1 MEKLILMVDETGAI
15 SVLSPEKSIQYYLDK
30 GYKII
35 EEKKKGG
42 VKK

>member
-15 SVLSPEKSIQYYLDK
+15 SVLSPEKSVQYYLDK

-42 VKK
+42 GKK